1 MNKRRVVITGLGA
14 LAPNG
19 NSVSDYWNSLIS
31 GRSGINHITS
41 FDTENLNVKIA
52 GELSNFNPEDHF
64 DRKEIRKLDPFTI
77 YHLVSSKEA
86 ISNSGLNE
94 DKLDLNRVGVMIGSG
109 VGGIQTLEDQH
120 GTYSSRGQRRVSPFF
135 VPRMI
140 ANIAAGNL
148 AIKYGFKG
156 PNQTIISACAS
167 GTDAIG
173 LASRVIQYGDAD
185 VMITGGT
192 EASITGLTISG
203 FANIKALSTQNE
215 NPKTASK
222 PFDAMRDGFVLGE
235 GSASIVL
242 EELSHAKKRNAN
254 ILAELVGYGSTDDA
268 FHITQPSAGGEGAI
282 RAMKNAIS
290 DANLSIENIDYINAH
305 GTSTPF
311 NDKTE
316 SAAISSLFG
325 SHAKK
330 LKVSSTKSMIGHA
343 LGASGALEAVA
354 CILALQNN
362 ILPPTIN
369 YKNPDPECELDYVPN
384 NSQEFETNVAMS
396 NSFGFGG
403 HNGVILMKKWD
414 GEKN

>member
-19 NSVSDYWNSLIS
+19 NSVSEYWDALIS
-31 GRSGINHITS
+31 GTSGIDHITY
-41 FDTENLNVKIA
+41 FDTENLSVKIA
-52 GELSNFNPEDHF
+52 GELSNFNPEDYF
-64 DRKEIRKLDPFTI
+64 DKKEIRKLDPFTI
-77 YHLVSSKEA
+77 YHLISSIEA
-86 ISNSGLNE
+86 ISNSGINE
-94 DKLDLNRVGVMIGSG
+94 DNLDLNRVGVMIGSG
-109 VGGIQTLEDQH
+109 VGGIQTLEEQH
-120 GTYSSRGQRRVSPFF
+120 GTYKSRGQRRVSPFF

-156 PNQTIISACAS
+156 PNQTVISACAS

-173 LASRVIQYGDAD
+173 LASRIIQYGDAD

-203 FANIKALSTQNE
+203 FANIKALSTQNDT
-215 NPKTASK
+215 PKTASK

-242 EELSHAKKRNAN
+242 EELTHARKRNAN
-254 ILAELVGYGSTDDA
+254 ILGELVGYGSTDDA

-282 RAMKNAIS
+282 RAMKNAVL
-290 DANLSIENIDYINAH
+290 DANLSLNDVDYINAH

-316 SAAISSLFG
+316 SAAITSLFG
-325 SHAKK
+325 EHAQK

-354 CILALQNN
+354 CILAINHN

-369 YKNPDPECELDYVPN
+369 YKDSDPECNLDYVAN
-384 NSQEFETNVAMS
+384 NSQKSEVNIAMS

-403 HNGVILMKKWD
+403 HNGVILLKKWS
-414 GEKN
+414 GK

>member
-19 NSVSDYWNSLIS
+19 NSVPEYWDALIS
-31 GRSGINHITS
+31 GTSGIDHITY
-41 FDTENLNVKIA
+41 FDTENLSVKIA
-52 GELSNFNPEDHF
+52 GELSNFNPEDYF
-64 DRKEIRKLDPFTI
+64 DKKEIRKLDPFTI
-77 YHLVSSKEA
+77 YHLISSIEA
-86 ISNSGLNE
+86 ISNSGINE
-94 DKLDLNRVGVMIGSG
+94 DNLDLNRVGVMIGSG
-109 VGGIQTLEDQH
+109 VGGIQTLEEQH
-120 GTYSSRGQRRVSPFF
+120 GTYKSRGQRRVSPFF

-156 PNQTIISACAS
+156 PNQTVISACAS

-173 LASRVIQYGDAD
+173 LASRIIQYGDAD

-203 FANIKALSTQNE
+203 FANIKALSTQNDT
-215 NPKTASK
+215 PKTASK

-242 EELSHAKKRNAN
+242 EELTHARKRNAN
-254 ILAELVGYGSTDDA
+254 ILGELVGYGSTDDA

-282 RAMKNAIS
+282 RAMKNAVL
-290 DANLSIENIDYINAH
+290 DANLSLNDVDYINAH

-316 SAAISSLFG
+316 SAAITSLFG
-325 SHAKK
+325 EHAQK

-354 CILALQNN
+354 CILAINHN

-369 YKNPDPECELDYVPN
+369 YKDSDPECNLDYVPN
-384 NSQEFETNVAMS
+384 NSQKSEVNIAMS

-403 HNGVILMKKWD
+403 HNGVILLKKWS
-414 GEKN
+414 GK

>member
-19 NSVSDYWNSLIS
+19 NSVSQYWGSLIS
-31 GRSGINHITS
+31 GKSGIGYITA
-41 FDTENLNVKIA
+41 FDTENLSVKIA
-52 GELSNFNPEDHF
+52 GELSDFDAQDHF
-64 DRKEIRKLDPFTI
+64 DRKELRKLDPFTV
-77 YHLVSSKEA
+77 YHMVSSSEA
-86 ISNSGLNE
+86 ITQAELTQNV
-94 DKLDLNRVGVMIGSG
+94 DMDRVGVIIGSG
-109 VGGIQTLEDQH
+109 VGGIQTLEDQCNI
-120 GTYSSRGQRRVSPFF
+120 YSSRGQRRVSPFF

-173 LASRVIQYGDAD
+173 LAARTIQYGDAD

-203 FANIKALSTQNE
+203 FANIKALSTRNE
-215 NPKTASK
+215 DPESASR
-222 PFDAMRDGFVLGE
+222 PFDAERDGFVLGE

-242 EELSHAKKRNAN
+242 EELSHAEKRGAS

-268 FHITQPSAGGEGAI
+268 FHITQPSEGGKGAI
-282 RAMKNAIS
+282 KAMQKALD
-290 DANLSIENIDYINAH
+290 DANLSVKDIDYINAH

-316 SAAISSLFG
+316 SAAIASLFG
-325 SHAKK
+325 DHTKK
-330 LKVSSTKSMIGHA
+330 LKVSSTKSMVGHA
-343 LGASGALEAVA
+343 LGASGALEAIA
-354 CILALQNN
+354 CIQAIQND

-369 YKNPDPECELDYVPN
+369 YTNSDPECTLDYVPN
-384 NSQEFETNVAMS
+384 NSQESTINAAMS

-403 HNGVILMKKWD
+403 HNGVIVIKKW
-414 GEKN
+414 GED

>member
-19 NSVSDYWNSLIS
+19 NSVPEYWDSLIS
-31 GRSGINHITS
+31 GKSGIGYITA
-41 FDTENLNVKIA
+41 FDTENLSVKIA
-52 GELSNFNPEDHF
+52 GELSNFDPQDHF
-64 DRKEIRKLDPFTI
+64 DRKELRKLDPFTV
-77 YHLVSSKEA
+77 YHMVSSSEA
-86 ISNSGLNE
+86 ITQAGLTQNI
-94 DKLDLNRVGVMIGSG
+94 DMDRVGVIIGSG
-109 VGGIQTLEDQH
+109 VGGIQTLEDQCNI
-120 GTYSSRGQRRVSPFF
+120 YSTRGQRRVSPFF

-173 LASRVIQYGDAD
+173 LAARTIQYGDAD

-203 FANIKALSTQNE
+203 FANIKALSTRNE
-215 NPKTASK
+215 DPESASR
-222 PFDAMRDGFVLGE
+222 PFDAERDGFVLGE

-242 EELSHAKKRNAN
+242 EELSHAEKRGAS

-268 FHITQPSAGGEGAI
+268 FHITQPSEGGKGAI
-282 RAMKNAIS
+282 KAMQNALD
-290 DANLSIENIDYINAH
+290 DANLSVNDIDYINAH

-316 SAAISSLFG
+316 SAAIASLFG
-325 SHAKK
+325 DHTKK
-330 LKVSSTKSMIGHA
+330 LKVSSTKSMVGHA
-343 LGASGALEAVA
+343 LGASGALEAIA
-354 CILALQNN
+354 CIQAIQND

-369 YKNPDPECELDYVPN
+369 YTNSDPECTLDYVPN
-384 NSQEFETNVAMS
+384 NSQESTINAAMS

-403 HNGVILMKKWD
+403 HNGVIVIKKW
-414 GEKN
+414 GED

>member
-19 NSVSDYWNSLIS
+19 NSVPQYWDSLIS
-31 GRSGINHITS
+31 GKSGIGYITA
-41 FDTENLNVKIA
+41 FDTENLSVKIA
-52 GELSNFNPEDHF
+52 GELSNFDAQDHF
-64 DRKEIRKLDPFTI
+64 DRKELRKLDPFTV
-77 YHLVSSKEA
+77 YHMVSSSEA
-86 ISNSGLNE
+86 ITQAGLTQNI
-94 DKLDLNRVGVMIGSG
+94 DMDRVGVIIGSG
-109 VGGIQTLEDQH
+109 VGGIQTLEDQCN
-120 GTYSSRGQRRVSPFF
+120 TYSSRGQRRVSPFF

-173 LASRVIQYGDAD
+173 LAARTIQYGDAD

-203 FANIKALSTQNE
+203 FANIKALSTRNE
-215 NPKTASK
+215 DPESASR
-222 PFDAMRDGFVLGE
+222 PFDAERDGFVLGE

-242 EELSHAKKRNAN
+242 EELSHAEKRGAS
-254 ILAELVGYGSTDDA
+254 ILAEFVGYGSTDDA
-268 FHITQPSAGGEGAI
+268 FHITQPSEGGKGAI
-282 RAMKNAIS
+282 KAMQKALD
-290 DANLSIENIDYINAH
+290 DANLSVNDIDYINAH

-316 SAAISSLFG
+316 SAAIASLFG
-325 SHAKK
+325 DHTKK
-330 LKVSSTKSMIGHA
+330 LKVSSTKSMVGHA
-343 LGASGALEAVA
+343 LGASGALEAIA
-354 CILALQNN
+354 CIQAIQSG

-369 YKNPDPECELDYVPN
+369 YTNPDPECTLDYVPN
-384 NSQEFETNVAMS
+384 NSQESTINAAMS

-403 HNGVILMKKWD
+403 HNGVIVIKKW
-414 GEKN
+414 GED

>member
-19 NSVSDYWNSLIS
+19 NSVPEYWDALIS
-31 GRSGINHITS
+31 GTSGIDHITY
-41 FDTENLNVKIA
+41 FDTENLSVKIA
-52 GELSNFNPEDHF
+52 GELSNFNPEDYF
-64 DRKEIRKLDPFTI
+64 DKKEIRKLDPFTI
-77 YHLVSSKEA
+77 YHLISSIEA
-86 ISNSGLNE
+86 ISNSGINE
-94 DKLDLNRVGVMIGSG
+94 DNLDLNRVGVMIGSG

-120 GTYSSRGQRRVSPFF
+120 GTYKSRGQRRVSPFF

-156 PNQTIISACAS
+156 PNQTVISACAS

-173 LASRVIQYGDAD
+173 LASRIIKYGDAD

-203 FANIKALSTQNE
+203 FANIKALSTQNDT
-215 NPKTASK
+215 PKTASK

-242 EELSHAKKRNAN
+242 EELTHARKRNAN
-254 ILAELVGYGSTDDA
+254 ILGELVGYGSTDDA

-282 RAMKNAIS
+282 RAMKNAVL
-290 DANLSIENIDYINAH
+290 DANLSLNDVDYINAH

-316 SAAISSLFG
+316 SAAITSLFG
-325 SHAKK
+325 EHAQK

-354 CILALQNN
+354 CILAINHN

-369 YKNPDPECELDYVPN
+369 YKDLDPECNLDYVAN
-384 NSQEFETNVAMS
+384 NSQKSEVNIAMS

-403 HNGVILMKKWD
+403 HNGVILLKKWS
-414 GEKN
+414 GK

>member
-19 NSVSDYWNSLIS
+19 NSVSQYWGSLIS
-31 GRSGINHITS
+31 GKSGIGYITA
-41 FDTENLNVKIA
+41 FDTENLSVKIA
-52 GELSNFNPEDHF
+52 GELSNFDAQDHF
-64 DRKEIRKLDPFTI
+64 DRKELRKLDPFTV
-77 YHLVSSKEA
+77 YHMVSSSEA
-86 ISNSGLNE
+86 ITQAGLIQNV
-94 DKLDLNRVGVMIGSG
+94 DMDRVGVMIGSG
-109 VGGIQTLEDQH
+109 VGGIQTLEDQCNV
-120 GTYSSRGQRRVSPFF
+120 YSSRGQRRVSPFF

-173 LASRVIQYGDAD
+173 LAARTIQYGDAD

-203 FANIKALSTQNE
+203 FANIKALSTRNE
-215 NPKTASK
+215 DPESASR
-222 PFDAMRDGFVLGE
+222 PFDAERDGFVLGE

-242 EELSHAKKRNAN
+242 EELSHAEKRGAS

-268 FHITQPSAGGEGAI
+268 FHITQPSEGGKGAI
-282 RAMKNAIS
+282 KAMQNALD
-290 DANLSIENIDYINAH
+290 DANLIVNDIDYINAH

-316 SAAISSLFG
+316 SAAVTSLFG
-325 SHAKK
+325 DHTKK
-330 LKVSSTKSMIGHA
+330 LKVSSTKSMVGHA
-343 LGASGALEAVA
+343 LGASGALEAIA
-354 CILALQNN
+354 CIQAIQND
-362 ILPPTIN
+362 IVPPTIN
-369 YKNPDPECELDYVPN
+369 YSTPDPECALDYVPN
-384 NSQEFETNVAMS
+384 NAQEGTINAAMS

-403 HNGVILMKKWD
+403 HNGVIIIKKWD
-414 GEKN
+414 ED